1 MAVTERPSPAA
12 PITPKS
18 EVVFAFL
25 AGVFLTSLT
34 LGNVIGITKF
44 VDLHWFTIP
53 VGLLAYPV
61 TFLATDLISELFGR
75 HRAQLVVWVGF
86 VMNFFM
92 LLLMWLGHQLPDASG
107 VSGAAT
113 TFDSVYAY
121 MRPNVVASMV
131 AYLIAQTVDVRVFHF
146 WKDLTKGK
154 HLWLRNN
161 GSTIFSQIIDTVT
174 ILTILYVTGG
184 LGAEINTIPALIGL
198 MFDSYKFKFLFAL
211 LDTPLFYLGVHLLRD
226 RYEVVPLADAA

>member
-1 MAVTERPSPAA
+1 VAMTAETELGHPAVPR
-12 PITPKS
+12 S

-25 AGVFLTSLT
+25 AGIFLTSLT
-34 LGNVIGITKF
+34 VGNVVGITKF
-44 VDLHWFTIP
+44 VDLVWFTIP
-53 VGLLAYPV
+53 AGLLAYPV

-75 HRAQLVVWVGF
+75 RRAQMVVWVGF

-92 LLLMWLGHQLPDASG
+92 LFLMWLGHTLPDASG
-107 VSGAAT
+107 VSGAAS
-113 TFDSVYAY
+113 TFESVYTY

-131 AYLIAQTVDVRVFHF
+131 AYLVAQTVDVRVFHF
-146 WKDLTKGK
+146 WKDLTRGK

-174 ILTILYVTGG
+174 ILTILYLTGG
-184 LGAEINTIPALIGL
+184 LGSDIDTVGALIVL

-211 LDTPLFYLGVHLLRD
+211 FDTPFFYLGVHVLRD
-226 RYEVVPLADAA
+226 RNVLAPA